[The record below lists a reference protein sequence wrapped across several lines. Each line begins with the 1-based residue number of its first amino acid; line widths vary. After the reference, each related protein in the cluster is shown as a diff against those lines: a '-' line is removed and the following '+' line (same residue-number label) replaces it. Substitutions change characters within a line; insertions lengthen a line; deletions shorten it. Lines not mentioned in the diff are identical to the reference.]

1 MLKDVAPTKTL
12 TPLSYLSRAATQGT
26 NYAAVVVWLLHLSFR
41 GRIRTLMTALGLSGL
56 YLAAQAAGIYCI
68 YYYARLLETGGVSK
82 LRYIGLSVEARTDLR
97 LLWAI
102 VILAAVAFVAS
113 ATFHFLSRLLIL
125 NLVQR
130 RYALSLEQLV
140 QQAGRM
146 PDSRARIA
154 SRIFMNYGLSKIIG
168 GCRFGYVTSVTFYNA
183 ISGILGGVGA
193 AFFLFHIDTPLTLL
207 ILLTAAFGA
216 LFLYPLTLRA
226 VGFAKAREKTQGA
239 VRDELRRASSDRSA
253 TTSNAGEA
261 FYNVSRAQF
270 GVWRVNFEIL
280 YAMEIGKTLILAAVI
295 YYMANEMMAGRQNWA
310 ILIAYVGALRLVLVA
325 CTQAIRAYASVSRF
339 YPQIGRYYLF
349 SKDIGTIDT
358 IPFVRVSAGARLLLG
373 ALNNGEDVI
382 VTVGERLAL
391 ATTDS
396 IGELKFALL
405 NAKSKSATG
414 PLCVSLF
421 DLKDPPNSDAAILL
435 LRADQI
441 EAAGDDALRR
451 CDSILADRVVLII
464 YSTPSTPSKIGAF
477 GEKRLLVIED
487 GEFRRLEPIGTPE
500 CEAALAEFGHRVR
513 ARRARIDQEGE
524 EDMDE
529 DE

>member
-1 MLKDVAPTKTL
+1 MLKDVAPTKTV

-26 NYAAVVVWLLHLSFR
+26 NYTAVVVWLLHCAFR
-41 GRIRTLMTALGLSGL
+41 GRVRTLITALGFSGL

-68 YYYARLLETGGVSK
+68 YAYARMLETGGVSK
-82 LRYIGLSVEARTDLR
+82 VRYIGLSVEARTDLR
-97 LLWAI
+97 LLWAV
-102 VILAAVAFVAS
+102 VILAGLFFMAS

-125 NLVQR
+125 NLVQQ

-146 PDSRARIA
+146 PDSRAGVA

-168 GCRFGYVTSVTFYNA
+168 GCRFGYVTSVTFFNA

-193 AFFLFHIDTPLTLL
+193 VVFLFHIDAPLTLL

-239 VRDELRRASSDRSA
+239 MHEEMRRASQSGA
-253 TTSNAGEA
+253 ETSRTGDA
-261 FYNVSRAQF
+261 FAAVSRAQF
-270 GVWRVNFEIL
+270 GVWRVNFEISF
-280 YAMEIGKTLILAAVI
+280 AIEIGKTLIFAAVI

-310 ILIAYVGALRLVLVA
+310 ILIAYVGALRLVLVG

-339 YPQIGRYYLF
+339 YPQIARYYLF
-349 SKDIGTIDT
+349 SKDIQTIDNVH
-358 IPFVRVSAGARLLLG
+358 FGRVSAGDRLLLG
-373 ALNNGEDVI
+373 ALNNGEDV
-382 VTVGERLAL
+382 VATVGECLAL
-391 ATTDS
+391 ATTDTVS
-396 IGELKFALL
+396 ELKFSLL
-405 NAKSKSATG
+405 HAKSKSATG

-421 DLKDPPNSDAAILL
+421 DLTDPPNSDAAILL
-435 LRADQI
+435 LRSDQI
-441 EAAGDDALRR
+441 ETAGEDALRQAE
-451 CDSILADRVVLII
+451 STLADRVALII
-464 YSTPSTPSKIGAF
+464 YSNPSNASNIGAS

-513 ARRARIDQEGE
+513 ARRTHIDQEGE
-524 EDMDE
+524 EDDVEDDE
-529 DE
+529 